1 MTNSSLFPYVTP
13 NHFSAADFTEIT
25 GFTLDKEFNLIA
37 PVMIYF
43 EADCAR
49 KEQARKALI
58 QLKRLR
64 HPLMDDVTTGEVM
77 AERFTPDGLQSRYNG
92 LMMAIAASEVE
103 TAESYI
109 DSYGAF
115 SFRVGADANVLMG
128 DSPGAF
134 AMYDNATAVRERLR
148 EAQSESMP
156 A

>member
-1 MTNSSLFPYVTP
+1 
-13 NHFSAADFTEIT
+13 
-25 GFTLDKEFNLIA
+25 
-37 PVMIYF
+37 
-43 EADCAR
+43 
-49 KEQARKALI
+49 
-58 QLKRLR
+58 
-64 HPLMDDVTTGEVM
+64 
-77 AERFTPDGLQSRYNG
+77 
-92 LMMAIAASEVE
+92 MMAIAASEVE

-134 AMYDNATAVRERLR
+134 AMYDNATVVRERLR